1 MPGFFDQ
8 RKYTNKVD
16 SNIEIL
22 REQNRQLNQIYQPVF
37 FRLTEEENKSRFN
50 ALIEATKV
58 LVSDEIYDQL
68 KELIKSRHPY
78 ADFKAEDYATLIS
91 KHLNGC
97 AITEYGVWVYYP
109 WSNRLVHLL
118 DETEFIELRTS
129 ANKNKI
135 TIAERTILAGKKVGV
150 IGLSVGQSVS
160 VTLALERGCGE
171 LRLADFDTLEL
182 NNLNRIRT
190 GVHNLGIYKAYSV
203 AREIAEIDPFFKVVC
218 FTEGITEENIN
229 EFLTGGGKLDV
240 VIDEC
245 DSVNIKILC
254 RIKSK
259 ALHIP
264 VLMEA
269 SDRGT
274 FDVER
279 YDLHPE
285 MPIMHGWLDHLEL
298 DFEVLKN
305 LRTNEEKVPYMLPIS
320 GLETLSARMRASMI
334 ELKSTITTWPQL
346 ATAVTL
352 GGALAADTCR
362 RIFLGQFTDSGRY
375 FVDLEA
381 LVPDTR
387 PKTAFIPAI
396 HEPALTSEK
405 MKELA
410 ELVITNLPASSLII
424 NEKQVTELVT
434 GAIKA
439 PSASNAQPWKW
450 YFSKGYLFLFYED
463 TGILSFGD
471 HKHRASYLA
480 LGAAIENLELTAY
493 QKGIKA
499 DIHTFP
505 LNDQSAL
512 AAVFTFSKHEP
523 DSMSYA
529 YAQLVNYIDE
539 RQTNRNTGSRENIAE
554 DILSKVTE
562 AAGSVPGASVILK
575 NTAEEISAMA
585 ALNGSAERLKL
596 LHPQGHY
603 EFFEKELRWDD
614 KESSNRKDGINL
626 RELCISGQEEI
637 ALKMIRSPEAIK
649 LITEWNAGR
658 ALEYIG
664 RRSVA
669 TASAIG
675 LITMP
680 DSSPASY
687 LNGGRAMERM
697 WLTAN
702 QNGIAVQPLMTP
714 LVFLE
719 KYSKHT
725 GNNSFGFM
733 QDEINILN
741 EKIKALFHEAQHVG
755 MIFLFKL
762 SVAEKPTVKSYR
774 IRVDEVL
781 YFANK

>member
-1 MPGFFDQ
+1 M
-8 RKYTNKVD
+8 D

-22 REQNRQLNQIYQPVF
+22 REQNRLLNQIYQPVF
-37 FRLTEEENKSRFN
+37 FRLTVEEDKSRFN
-50 ALIEATKV
+50 GLIESTKV
-58 LVSDEIYDQL
+58 FVSDEIYDQL

-78 ADFKAEDYATLIS
+78 ADFKAADYESHIS

-97 AITEYGVWVYYP
+97 AINEYGVWVYYP

-254 RIKSK
+254 RIKAK

-285 MPIMHGWLDHLEL
+285 MPILHGWLDHLEL

-305 LRTNEEKVPYMLPIS
+305 LKTNEEKVPYMLPIS

-362 RIFLGQFTDSGRY
+362 RIFLDQFTDSGRY
-375 FVDLEA
+375 FIDLES
-381 LVPDTR
+381 LIPDTR
-387 PKTAFIPAI
+387 PGKEFIPAV
-396 HEPALTSEK
+396 HKPALTIER
-405 MKELA
+405 MEELA
-410 ELVITNLPASSLII
+410 ELVINSLPACSLIL
-424 NEKQVTELVT
+424 NENQVTELVT
-434 GAIKA
+434 EAIKA
-439 PSASNAQPWKW
+439 PSAGNAQPWKW
-450 YFSKGYLFLFYED
+450 YFSKGYLLLFYED

-471 HKHRASYLA
+471 HNRRASCLA

-493 QKGIKA
+493 HKGIKTG
-499 DIHTFP
+499 IHAFP
-505 LNDQSAL
+505 LNDQSQL
-512 AAVFTFSKHEP
+512 AAAFTFSEHAQ
-523 DSMSYA
+523 DSNNYA
-529 YAQLVNYIDE
+529 YGHLVNYIGE
-539 RQTNRNTGSRENIAE
+539 RQTNRNTGTRENIA
-554 DILSKVTE
+554 DDVLMKITE
-562 AAGSVPGASVILK
+562 AATSVPGASLILK
-575 NTAEEISAMA
+575 NTAEEINTMA

-596 LHPQGHY
+596 LHPEGHF
-603 EFFEKELRWDD
+603 EFFEKELIWDD
-614 KESSNRKDGINL
+614 KDDNNRKDGINL
-626 RELCISGQEEI
+626 SGLCISGQEQI

-649 LITEWNAGR
+649 LLADWNGGR

-669 TASAIG
+669 TSSAIG
-675 LITMP
+675 LIAMP
-680 DSSPASY
+680 DSSAVSY
-687 LNGGRAMERM
+687 LNGGRSMQRM
-697 WLTAN
+697 WLTAQ

-714 LVFLE
+714 LVFSE
-719 KYSKHT
+719 NYPTRSDNRVS
-725 GNNSFGFM
+725 GIM
-733 QDEINILN
+733 QEEINILN
-741 EKIKALFHEAQHVG
+741 EKIKALFHEVQHMG
-755 MIFLFKL
+755 RIFLFKL
-762 SVAEKPTVKSYR
+762 SVAEKPNVKSYR
-774 IRVDEVL
+774 KGVDEVL